1 MSVQIP
7 PPPIIRALFP
17 QLVDFITRVG
27 AARVTPDL
35 YLTSWYRDRERNI
48 RVGGHPQ
55 SQHRLGLAIDVG
67 GPMRDLEL
75 WLEEVR
81 SVGLIG
87 IDEGSHVHV
96 QLLPAGQA
104 GQRFPHLFA

>member
-1 MSVQIP
+1 MIQVP
-7 PPPIIRALFP
+7 PPEIIRALFP
-17 QLVDFITRVG
+17 QLVQFVGRVG

-35 YLTSWYRDRERNI
+35 YLTSWYRDVERNR

-67 GPMRDLEL
+67 GPARDLEF
-75 WLEEVR
+75 WLEEIR

-87 IDEGSHVHV
+87 VNEGSHAHV

-104 GQRFPHLFA
+104 AQRFPAQFFA